1 MDLFG
6 NVPFVTED
14 DLPGAGFPE
23 QIQRADLFDYI
34 EDELLAIEGELIDAR
49 ANEYARADKAAAWTL
64 LARMYLNAEVYR
76 GTDRYADCI
85 TYCEKVINAGYTL
98 EPTYE
103 HLFYA
108 DNNLSN
114 EIIFPVTFDGLNTQ
128 TYGGTTFLVHAS
140 IGGSMPAADYGVA
153 NGWAGLRSL
162 PTLVNAFPDTDD
174 GRYLFYTDGQT
185 LDVTEVQ
192 EFTNGYAVSKWKNI
206 TQGGEAGSDPV
217 GQFVDIDFPMFRLG
231 DVYLMYAEAALR
243 GGGDVGTGLGYFNQ
257 LRERAY
263 GDASHNAGSID
274 LDDILNERARE
285 LYWEGQRRTDLV
297 RFGKFSGGTYVW
309 QWKNND
315 PSGGSIP
322 EFSDLYPLPFADIVA
337 NQNLT
342 QNTGY

>member
-1 MDLFG
+1 
-6 NVPFVTED
+6 
-14 DLPGAGFPE
+14 
-23 QIQRADLFDYI
+23 
-34 EDELLAIEGELIDAR
+34 
-49 ANEYARADKAAAWTL
+49 
-64 LARMYLNAEVYR
+64 
-76 GTDRYADCI
+76 
-85 TYCEKVINAGYTL
+85 
-98 EPTYE
+98 
-103 HLFYA
+103 
-108 DNNLSN
+108 
-114 EIIFPVTFDGLNTQ
+114 
-128 TYGGTTFLVHAS
+128 
-140 IGGSMPAADYGVA
+140 MPAADYGVA

-274 LDDILNERARE
+274 LDDILNERART
-285 LYWEGQRRTDLV
+285 LLGR
-297 RFGKFSGGTYVW
+297 
-309 QWKNND
+309 
-315 PSGGSIP
+315 P
-322 EFSDLYPLPFADIVA
+322 A
-337 NQNLT
+337 QN
-342 QNTGY
+342 

>member
-1 MDLFG
+1 
-6 NVPFVTED
+6 
-14 DLPGAGFPE
+14 
-23 QIQRADLFDYI
+23 
-34 EDELLAIEGELIDAR
+34 
-49 ANEYARADKAAAWTL
+49 
-64 LARMYLNAEVYR
+64 
-76 GTDRYADCI
+76 
-85 TYCEKVINAGYTL
+85 
-98 EPTYE
+98 
-103 HLFYA
+103 
-108 DNNLSN
+108 
-114 EIIFPVTFDGLNTQ
+114 
-128 TYGGTTFLVHAS
+128 
-140 IGGSMPAADYGVA
+140 
-153 NGWAGLRSL
+153 
-162 PTLVNAFPDTDD
+162 
-174 GRYLFYTDGQT
+174 
-185 LDVTEVQ
+185 
-192 EFTNGYAVSKWKNI
+192 
-206 TQGGEAGSDPV
+206 
-217 GQFVDIDFPMFRLG
+217 MFRLG

-315 PSGGSIP
+315 PAGGSIP